1 MSIRLN
7 PDRST
12 LSTGSFAYFLYRG
25 LASVIH
31 FAAPILIV
39 RRERSLFLAK
49 KKMLI
54 GNSTPALGSCSRAA
68 AHHRYA
74 MPPDCGDN
82 DEDNPY
88 GQRYADPYGVRRGE
102 TLWRAPRPLFG
113 SGRTL
118 IPFAER

>member
-25 LASVIH
+25 LTSAIH
-31 FAAPILIV
+31 FAAPMLIV
-39 RRERSLFLAK
+39 RREHSLSGE
-49 KKMLI
+49 MLI

-74 MPPDCGDN
+74 MPPDCSDN

-88 GQRYADPYGVRRGE
+88 GQRYADPYGVRRGK